1 MIPLLVESPINSTWK
16 YNTPLI
22 SNTSPVLQTGFNL
35 LVLFLGHQISK
46 FGGPGQFLVAQQIS
60 SIFTPIY
67 VGNVLFS
74 SYQVMNI
81 KRSF

>member
-1 MIPLLVESPINSTWK
+1 MYFAPHFGHAK
-16 YNTPLI
+16 A
-22 SNTSPVLQTGFNL
+22 VLQTGFNL

-74 SYQVMNI
+74 SYQVMDI